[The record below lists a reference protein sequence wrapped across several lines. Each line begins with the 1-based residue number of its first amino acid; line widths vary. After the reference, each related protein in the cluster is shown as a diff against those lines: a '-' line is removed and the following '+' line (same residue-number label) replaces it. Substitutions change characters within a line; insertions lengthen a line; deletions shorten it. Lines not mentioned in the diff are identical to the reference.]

1 MEHGLGIGRTPE
13 AMALC
18 KKALSEGGVVIK
30 LAVVGDPACSV
41 LIRHG
46 LGTGG
51 GEIDNGKPTM
61 AEPEGTINMEAFG
74 VWPAVSQNPSH
85 TDQQIAIYRAIWFC
99 VMENPNY
106 AAHST

>member
-1 MEHGLGIGRTPE
+1 
-13 AMALC
+13 
-18 KKALSEGGVVIK
+18 
-30 LAVVGDPACSV
+30 
-41 LIRHG
+41 
-46 LGTGG
+46 
-51 GEIDNGKPTM
+51 M